1 MLVVT
6 QEHPLALTRD
16 MCVILSC
23 LVQNHWEH
31 RAPTPGPSLV
41 LPLLEEVSGHLLP
54 LETVLK
60 TTGYV
65 SGLPPPTSKNV
76 VGAFSLGSPHSLIQ
90 QQDVCC
96 CHLIVSNSWQ
106 PMD

>member
-16 MCVILSC
+16 MCVILSS

-41 LPLLEEVSGHLLP
+41 LPLPEEVSGHLLP

-65 SGLPPPTSKNV
+65 SGLPHQPVKMWWEPSLLIHPTV
-76 VGAFSLGSPHSLIQ
+76 
-90 QQDVCC
+90 
-96 CHLIVSNSWQ
+96 
-106 PMD
+106 